1 VGEVWAIVVA
11 AGRGDRFGAPK
22 QFCELAGTRVV
33 DRSVAVAAESC
44 DAVVVVLP
52 DGVAW
57 DGPPVAAA
65 VTGGPTRSA
74 SVRAGLDA
82 IPDAAEIVV
91 VHDAARPLA
100 TTALY
105 RSVIDAI
112 RDGADGAVPGVPV
125 GDTVK
130 QVDGARVVAT
140 FDREQLVAVQTPQA
154 FRADWLRAAHRDA
167 GDATDDAALLET
179 MGATVVIVPGDV
191 TNIKITAPSDLVV
204 ARALVEQ
211 R

>member
-22 QFCELAGTRVV
+22 QFCELAGVRVV
-33 DRSVAVAAESC
+33 DRSVAVAAQAC

-52 DGVAW
+52 EGVAW
-57 DGPPVAAA
+57 DGPPVAAV
-65 VTGGPTRSA
+65 VTGGATRSA

-82 IPDAAEIVV
+82 VSDAAEIVV

-100 TTALY
+100 TAALY
-105 RSVIDAI
+105 RSVIRAI
-112 RDGADGAVPGVPV
+112 RDGADGAIPAVTI

-130 QVDGARVVAT
+130 QVDRARVIAT
-140 FDREQLVAVQTPQA
+140 VDREHLVAVQTPQG
-154 FRADWLRAAHRDA
+154 FRADRLREAHRGA
-167 GDATDDAALLET
+167 GDASDDAALLEAT
-179 MGATVVIVPGDV
+179 GARVVIVPGDL
-191 TNIKITAPSDLVV
+191 TNIKITAPFDLVV

-211 R
+211 P